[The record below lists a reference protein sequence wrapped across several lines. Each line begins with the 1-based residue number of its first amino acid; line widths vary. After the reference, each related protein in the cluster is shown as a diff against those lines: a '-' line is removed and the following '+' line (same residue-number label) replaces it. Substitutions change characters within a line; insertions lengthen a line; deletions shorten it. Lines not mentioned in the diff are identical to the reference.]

1 MSTAPVRVMVV
12 EDHPLYRD
20 AVVSLTNRLAGFTVV
35 GAYGDAESALSAA
48 ADDPPDV
55 VVLDLALPGTDG
67 VTALGRFRA
76 MAPEPSVLVLTM
88 SEDPAVLAT
97 AVRAGA
103 RGYVVKGAEP
113 EDIALALQAVARGQA
128 VFGAQ
133 VATAVLAQASARTQ
147 WAPGAAFPGLT
158 TRELDVLDLLSRG
171 RSNAEIAAVLFLS
184 PKTVR
189 NHVSTVLGKIGAS
202 TRAEAVARAR
212 DSGLGIDEPNPAPV
226 RVHQHEVRPDA

>member
-12 EDHPLYRD
+12 EDHPLYRA
-20 AVVSLTNRLAGFTVV
+20 AVVSLTDGLAGFEVV
-35 GAYGDAESALSAA
+35 GAYGDAESALAA
-48 ADDPPDV
+48 AVDDPPDV

-67 VTALGRFRA
+67 ISALGRFRA
-76 MAPEPSVLVLTM
+76 LTPEPSVLVLTM
-88 SEDPAVLAT
+88 SEDPAVLGT

-113 EDIALALQAVARGQA
+113 EDIALALQGVARGQV

-133 VATAVLAQASARTQ
+133 VATAVLARASAQSRSM
-147 WAPGAAFPGLT
+147 PGAVFPGLT

-171 RSNAEIAAVLFLS
+171 RGNAEIAATLFLS

-189 NHVSTVLGKIGAS
+189 NHVSAVLGKLGVS

-212 DSGLGIDEPNPAPV
+212 DRGLGIDP
-226 RVHQHEVRPDA
+226 